1 MSRGRPPRELRWLE
15 YAQRLAH
22 RRRNIVASNSRPSV
36 GAALWRKALQGGARA
51 LGRATGAI
59 APGARA
65 DLVVLDGG
73 HVDLAGREE
82 DTILDA
88 LVFSGNDNLVRDVIV
103 SGKWVVREGRAD
115 GEDAIAARY
124 RNALLRLID

>member
-1 MSRGRPPRELRWLE
+1 MRPMIR
-15 YAQRLAH
+15 RLFA
-22 RRRNIVASNSRPSV
+22 RRAMLADEWASDVFITLGEDGIIASV
-36 GAALWRKALQGGARA
+36 TPNAPPGNAERAAGPV
-51 LGRATGAI
+51 I
-59 APGARA
+59 PGARA